1 MATVLKAGNATS
13 GGVFTPDSTGILE
26 IKTGTG
32 VGTTAITVDAS
43 QNVATAGNL
52 SVAGNTTNTGSLTVT
67 GVLNANGGGL
77 IRNGTAIPTT
87 TTSFTA
93 LISGTTLTVTA
104 VASGAV
110 SIGKIINGTG
120 VTAGTVILAQL
131 TGAAGSTGTYT
142 VSNSQT
148 VASTGMTIVGVEYR
162 DIPSWV
168 ERITVMFSGVSLNG
182 SANYLIQLGTSSG
195 ITATGYIGATA
206 LAGNAVATQG
216 LVYSTGAIVYGG
228 GLGNITSGAISTM
241 LMTGSTWVFNGTFGL
256 SNAAYGG
263 VVGGSVTLPSA
274 LDRIR
279 VFTTNGTDT
288 FDAGSINI
296 LYE

>member
-67 GVLNANGGGL
+67 GALNANGGGT
-77 IRNGTAIPTT
+77 IKTGTAIPTT

-93 LISGTTLTVTA
+93 LISGTTMTVTA
-104 VASGAV
+104 VASGTV
-110 SIGKIINGTG
+110 SIGKIITGTG

-131 TGAAGSTGTYT
+131 TGTAGSTGTYT

-148 VASTGMTIVGVEYR
+148 VASTTMTVVGVEYR

-168 ERITVMFSGVSLNG
+168 DRITVMFSGVSTSGTSFLQ
-182 SANYLIQLGTSSG
+182 AQLGSSSG
-195 ITATGYIGATA
+195 GIETTSYNSSMSYITNATPVT
-206 LAGNAVATQG
+206 
-216 LVYSTGAIVYGG
+216 
-228 GLGNITSGAISTM
+228 
-241 LMTGSTWVFNGTFGL
+241 
-256 SNAAYGG
+256 SNAATGFLVSTVALAAQSSSGLYMFTTLGSNIW
-263 VVGGSVTLPSA
+263 VGAGNINDASARAGFGSGTKTLSST

-279 VFTTNGTDT
+279 ITTVNGTDT
-288 FDAGSINI
+288 FDAGTINI